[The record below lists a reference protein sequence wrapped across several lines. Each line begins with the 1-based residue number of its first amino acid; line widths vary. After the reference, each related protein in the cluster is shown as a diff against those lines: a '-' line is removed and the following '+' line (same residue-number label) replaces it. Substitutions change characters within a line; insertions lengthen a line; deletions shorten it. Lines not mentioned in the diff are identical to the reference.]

1 MCFVS
6 YFQMSSLEKRLGIK
20 RKRRVLPSWSSA
32 RIYRRKKQEQPNKS
46 KESFDVPDVAN
57 PAVTNTTTCVTT
69 TSTTTTTTNLP
80 ATTISLVPIHSVKLR
95 WPSSKTT
102 APVKLQSPPPVVE
115 WWTY

>member
-1 MCFVS
+1 MT
-6 YFQMSSLEKRLGIK
+6 SLEKRLGIK

-32 RIYRRKKQEQPNKS
+32 RIYRRKKREQPNEI

-57 PAVTNTTTCVTT
+57 PAVTTTNTCMTT

-80 ATTISLVPIHSVKLR
+80 AAATISLVPIHTVKLR

-102 APVKLQSPPPVVE
+102 APVKLQSPPPVLE